1 MKQLSSSYY
10 SRVGKKRGMGA
21 CKSHCVERL
30 IEYPINPRGK
40 SCHSFISCPH
50 LALKDTVPFEIGI
63 SFCQRTAPQY
73 SDIPYRKRS
82 SPWLPSVWL
91 FFKIENLIR
100 WKSVQSNGP
109 VCWVF
114 GHLSFMG
121 SRAWDERKE
130 KNNYYL
136 TNFPSRFTTDASKQS
151 KACLLPGGSSVLP
164 VT

>member
-1 MKQLSSSYY
+1 MNWVAPIKAML
-10 SRVGKKRGMGA
+10 GKERDMGA

-40 SCHSFISCPH
+40 SCHIISCPN
-50 LALKDTVPFEIGI
+50 LALKDPVPFEIGNSI
-63 SFCQRTAPQY
+63 CQRTAPQY
-73 SDIPYRKRS
+73 SLIFHIGKEVAHGFPM
-82 SPWLPSVWL
+82 SVFL
-91 FFKIENLIR
+91 FFKIENPIR

-121 SRAWDERKE
+121 SRAWDGRKE

-136 TNFPSRFTTDASKQS
+136 THFPSRFTTEASKQS